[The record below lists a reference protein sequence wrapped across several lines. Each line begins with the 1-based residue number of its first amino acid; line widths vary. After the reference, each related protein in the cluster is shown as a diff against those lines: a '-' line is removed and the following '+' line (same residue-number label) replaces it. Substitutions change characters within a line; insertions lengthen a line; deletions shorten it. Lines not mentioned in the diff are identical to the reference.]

1 MAYSEK
7 CRQMEELMSGGTK
20 MALAQILGGISVAS
34 CSTLVLAP
42 MAINQLRWEIAL
54 LGLFLA
60 TLLAAAALT
69 LQRR

>member
-1 MAYSEK
+1 
-7 CRQMEELMSGGTK
+7 MSGSTK
-20 MALAQILGGISVAS
+20 RALAQILGGMSVAS

-42 MAINQLRWEIAL
+42 IAIDQIRWETFL

-60 TLLAAAALT
+60 TLLAAAALA